1 MSALFGPRSNAIFRI
16 ILGAIGLGVVSLLG
30 VAWGYWRTPYGMRQ
44 QDQVVQPVLFD
55 HRHHVLDDA
64 IDCRYCHASVDRE
77 ATAGIP
83 STELCLNCHGQIWNK
98 SPKLEPVR
106 ESYFTGKPIRWVRVH
121 QVPDFV
127 YFNHAIHVNKGI
139 GCVTCHGRVDQMPSI
154 EQVAPL
160 TMGWCL
166 ECHRNPAPNLRPQS
180 EIVSM
185 TWVPVGDPVA
195 LGAELMKKYDIH
207 ARTSCSTCHR

>member
-1 MSALFGPRSNAIFRI
+1 MSALFRPRSNTIFRVT
-16 ILGAIGLGVVSLLG
+16 LGVVGLSLAGLLG

-44 QDQVVQPVLFD
+44 QDQVVQPVQFD
-55 HRHHVLDDA
+55 HRHHVVDDA
-64 IDCRYCHASVDRE
+64 IDCRYCHASVDRA

-106 ESYFTGKPIRWVRVH
+106 QSFFTGRPIQWVRVH

-127 YFNHAIHVNKGI
+127 YFNHAIHVNKGV
-139 GCVTCHGRVDQMPSI
+139 GCVTCHGRVDQMPVI
-154 EQVAPL
+154 EQAAPL
-160 TMGWCL
+160 TMSWCL
-166 ECHRNPAPNLRPQS
+166 ECHRNPAPNLRPQA

-185 TWVPVGDPVA
+185 TWVPAGDPAA
-195 LGAELMKKYDIH
+195 LGADLMKKYDVH
-207 ARTSCSTCHR
+207 SRTSCSTCHR